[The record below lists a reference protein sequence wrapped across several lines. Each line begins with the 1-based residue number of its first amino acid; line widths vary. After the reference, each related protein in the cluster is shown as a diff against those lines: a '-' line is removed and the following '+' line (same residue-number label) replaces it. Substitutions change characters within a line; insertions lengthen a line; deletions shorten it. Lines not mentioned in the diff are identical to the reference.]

1 MAYMHVYNVIALDGW
16 EVWALC
22 LDWCLFPSIYP
33 SSHPTIHLTQHGYP
47 SNSAVCFI
55 YTHYQRL
62 FINFRVCVPVNALC
76 VCVVSRMPPIRP
88 ASTVEIEVIAD
99 TRSRMEKRVSQ
110 VDFPHSCWVTRLSLL
125 QLLCKRCMLLVCFY
139 VQRLLS
145 CPNNA
150 VTYIFRVRVYISP
163 KCI

>member
-88 ASTVEIEVIAD
+88 ESTVEIEFIAD
-99 TRSRMEKRVSQ
+99 TKAGWKSMWVKLISPIAAEWWDCYCYSCFVS
-110 VDFPHSCWVTRLSLL
+110 V
-125 QLLCKRCMLLVCFY
+125 VCFSFASTFNACCHA
-139 VQRLLS
+139 RITLS
-145 CPNNA
+145 HTFSA
-150 VTYIFRVRVYISP
+150 SG
-163 KCI
+163 CI